1 MEYVRPEPA
10 ISEVTEVPAPE
21 APEDII
27 SKASEQDQTTANEV
41 LMVNSTYLYEQCSK
55 PAGFLGLSA
64 LANSFTMTSPTGSLM
79 YETTESSVHKT
90 ANSPNDLQ
98 DIASSLD
105 VAGMDWRNAILTM
118 RSRKGDDFS
127 REILDIFLDESRFD
141 GIETIVSP
149 LNVDVLAR
157 RLASWRE
164 EDEAL
169 GEEVS
174 ISEFPATTNTL
185 LASLLPFVFI
195 DVLLAVG
202 AFMLYRLGR
211 SGGTVAADCTEYT
224 DQSVRQTG
232 ESAEDMIRE
241 QEQSEAS
248 IQVKR
253 PKFERPFHD
262 FVTANM
268 SPTAEYCMSQDEVHS
283 CPMPQEEVHSIPKL
297 QTVEVSDVE
306 HTLGASGIVGMHA
319 DHHQQLSTMPYSDEE
334 LQAQINFIVSS
345 HIDNHKYPYAMHY
358 SDDELQA
365 QINAIVSS
373 HSNQQMQSS
382 MVPCSSEDELKAR
395 INAIVAARAD
405 YRKWREELAATGNDN
420 VEGQADSNIE
430 ANTDTYQ
437 TSAQPVAP
445 SSASRDGLQAQINVV
460 VNQIQ
465 AQQRKL
471 REPKLETASDDELKS
486 HINAIVG
493 GRLEHRKQCEQ
504 RVLKEHADMALNA
517 AQARKK
523 NRLSGAS
530 LALADLASP
539 SPGKALSS
547 NEVEKIASFAL
558 SAAKERS
565 LPSPSPG
572 KALSSTEIEK
582 IANIAL
588 SAAKER
594 SLPSPSPTKS
604 LSDAE
609 VAFHANCALTAAKA
623 RNTPAKPPP
632 PMAHWE
638 VYDEEAPPPMA
649 PCQLNFTDEDVATG
663 AEHREFNGTVLSEER
678 SDPAAVPMEVDVGAC
693 VSFKAEADCGKKAE
707 TVAFDVTQIPSPTRN
722 RAKKQKMLAEIGE
735 ESVKE
740 SEEATQEASEDLAAA
755 VAAAT
760 TPAEVH
766 FLTKVQK
773 ANLLRG
779 FSEEASQELAAATE
793 EASEEL
799 AAAANAAAQA
809 TAELCAAKII
819 AEAEAE
825 DMTNMNKE
833 KPQRNTSSH
842 QHAIAGAAAHAIC
855 RMLAN
860 SATPTKKS
868 TATPKKVVEE
878 EFRHLVKGFQFQ

>member
-1 MEYVRPEPA
+1 
-10 ISEVTEVPAPE
+10 
-21 APEDII
+21 
-27 SKASEQDQTTANEV
+27 
-41 LMVNSTYLYEQCSK
+41 
-55 PAGFLGLSA
+55 
-64 LANSFTMTSPTGSLM
+64 
-79 YETTESSVHKT
+79 
-90 ANSPNDLQ
+90 
-98 DIASSLD
+98 
-105 VAGMDWRNAILTM
+105 
-118 RSRKGDDFS
+118 
-127 REILDIFLDESRFD
+127 
-141 GIETIVSP
+141 
-149 LNVDVLAR
+149 
-157 RLASWRE
+157 
-164 EDEAL
+164 
-169 GEEVS
+169 
-174 ISEFPATTNTL
+174 
-185 LASLLPFVFI
+185 
-195 DVLLAVG
+195 
-202 AFMLYRLGR
+202 
-211 SGGTVAADCTEYT
+211 
-224 DQSVRQTG
+224 
-232 ESAEDMIRE
+232 
-241 QEQSEAS
+241 
-248 IQVKR
+248 
-253 PKFERPFHD
+253 
-262 FVTANM
+262 
-268 SPTAEYCMSQDEVHS
+268 MSQDEVHG
-283 CPMPQEEVHSIPKL
+283 CPMPQE
-297 QTVEVSDVE
+297 DVE
-306 HTLGASGIVGMHA
+306 HTLGASGNVGMHA
-319 DHHQQLSTMPYSDEE
+319 DHQEQVSTMPYSDEE

-345 HIDNHKYPYAMHY
+345 HIHNYQHPCTMHY

-373 HSNQQMQSS
+373 HSNQQKQSS
-382 MVPCSSEDELKAR
+382 TVPCSSEDELKAR

-405 YRKWREELAATGNDN
+405 YRKWKEELAATRNDN
-420 VEGQADSNIE
+420 VEAQADSSIE
-430 ANTDTYQ
+430 AGTDTYQ
-437 TSAQPVAP
+437 TSAQSVAP

-530 LALADLASP
+530 LAVADLASP

-547 NEVEKIASFAL
+547 TEVGKIANFAL

-649 PCQLNFTDEDVATG
+649 PCQLNFTDEDIATG

-722 RAKKQKMLAEIGE
+722 RAKKQKMLPEIAEA
-735 ESVKE
+735 SVKE
-740 SEEATQEASEDLAAA
+740 SAEATQEASEELAAA
-755 VAAAT
+755 TA
-760 TPAEVH
+760 PAEVH
-766 FLTKVQK
+766 FLTKIQK

-779 FSEEASQELAAATE
+779 FSEEASEELAAAAE

>member
-1 MEYVRPEPA
+1 MDYDVVIRPEPVTLEV
-10 ISEVTEVPAPE
+10 SEVSAPE

-27 SKASEQDQTTANEV
+27 SKASEQDHTTANEV
-41 LMVNSTYLYEQCSK
+41 LVVNSTYLYEQCSK

-90 ANSPNDLQ
+90 ANSLSDLQ
-98 DIASSLD
+98 GIASSLD
-105 VAGMDWRNAILTM
+105 AITTM

-149 LNVDVLAR
+149 LNVDVKMLG
-157 RLASWRE
+157 E

-169 GEEVS
+169 GEEAS

-195 DVLLAVG
+195 DVLVAVG

-211 SGGTVAADCTEYT
+211 SGGTVAADFTDYT

-241 QEQSEAS
+241 QELSEAN

-262 FVTANM
+262 FVTASI
-268 SPTAEYCMSQDEVHS
+268 SPTAEYCMSQQEVHS
-283 CPMPQEEVHSIPKL
+283 CPMPQEEVHSTPKQ
-297 QTVEVSDVE
+297 QTAEVSDVE

-319 DHHQQLSTMPYSDEE
+319 DHHKQIFTMPYSDEE

-345 HIDNHKYPYAMHY
+345 HIHNYKHPCTMHY

-373 HSNQQMQSS
+373 HSKQQKHPS

-405 YRKWREELAATGNDN
+405 YRKWREQLAAKRNNN
-420 VEGQADSNIE
+420 VEAQADSSIE
-430 ANTDTYQ
+430 AGTDTYQ
-437 TSAQPVAP
+437 TSAQSVAP

-471 REPKLETASDDELKS
+471 REQKLETASDDELKS

-530 LALADLASP
+530 PAVADLASP
-539 SPGKALSS
+539 SPGKALLST
-547 NEVEKIASFAL
+547 EIEKIANFAF

-565 LPSPSPG
+565 LPSPSP
-572 KALSSTEIEK
+572 A
-582 IANIAL
+582 
-588 SAAKER
+588 
-594 SLPSPSPTKS
+594 KS
-604 LSDAE
+604 LSDIE

-623 RNTPAKPPP
+623 RNTPAKAPP

-735 ESVKE
+735 ASVKE
-740 SEEATQEASEDLAAA
+740 SAEAAQEASEELAAA

-760 TPAEVH
+760 APAEVR

-773 ANLLRG
+773 SNFLRD
-779 FSEEASQELAAATE
+779 FSEEASEELA
-793 EASEEL
+793 EAREEL

-809 TAELCAAKII
+809 TAELCAAEII
-819 AEAEAE
+819 AEAETE

-868 TATPKKVVEE
+868 TATPNKVVEE